1 MDQHAVVGG
10 HLRELL
16 KGAEEEEK
24 GRDPGRARKKKKKDA
39 RLRRACAHLLLVM
52 KSIMSCS
59 SFSSVMRSLGLLLRV
74 STINWCR
81 SMPVESVY
89 SKLDSDGHRDK
100 KNTSKCSCIS

>member
-1 MDQHAVVGG
+1 MLHAEVGRHPVDQHAVVGR

-16 KGAEEEEK
+16 KGTEEEEK
-24 GRDPGRARKKKKKDA
+24 RVSLGSFAKQILKKKKKN
-39 RLRRACAHLLLVM
+39 LTHLLLVM

-74 STINWCR
+74 LTINWCR

-89 SKLDSDGHRDK
+89 SRLGSD
-100 KNTSKCSCIS
+100 N